1 MEQNLAHHACHL
13 HKRLPGARVDRG
25 GDLLIADSGLA
36 DDTFNIVAGARFAPD
51 TAGARID
58 TTVREVRATG
68 RPFSWWVGP
77 GSAPSDLSARLTDAG
92 LPVSEHET
100 AMWAE
105 LTDDTTLPRP
115 DVADLRISTVRS
127 LDELADYAAVLSA
140 NWDPPAATVRRFFAY
155 ASEGAL
161 AAGCAARYLVGYVG
175 RRPVATAEVF
185 VSAGVAGI
193 YNVCTLADRRR
204 RGYGGAL
211 TLAALHTAREQGV
224 RTAVLQASAA
234 GEPVYRRLGFRACGR
249 FTEHA
254 LLP

>member
-13 HKRLPGARVDRG
+13 HERLPGARVDRG
-25 GDLLIADSGLA
+25 DDLLIADSGLA
-36 DDTFNIVAGARFAPD
+36 DDTFNVVAAARFAPD
-51 TAGARID
+51 MAGARID
-58 TTVREVRATG
+58 ETVRRVRATG

-77 GSAPSDLSARLTDAG
+77 ASALADLSARLADAG
-92 LPVSEHET
+92 LPASEHET

-105 LTDDTTLPRP
+105 LADDAVPPRP
-115 DVADLRISTVRS
+115 DVEGLSIERVRS
-127 LDELADYAAVLSA
+127 LDQLADYAAVLSA

-161 AAGCAARYLVGYVG
+161 AAGCAARHLVGYVG

-193 YNVCTLADRRR
+193 YNICTLAGQRR

-211 TLAALHTAREQGV
+211 TLAALHTARELGV
-224 RTAVLQASAA
+224 RTAVLQASAD
-234 GEPVYRRLGFRACGR
+234 GEPVYERLGFRACGR